1 MDMDVTPRLKQ
12 ILLIMLREEQVL
24 PVKELAVRIGVSKR
38 TVQRE
43 LEYIGTSLKP
53 YRLRFETKT
62 GAGAWL
68 AGSAEDKKR
77 LLEELQGTDNYDVGN
92 REERRKRLILEIL
105 KERV

>member
-1 MDMDVTPRLKQ
+1 MDVTPRLKQ

-53 YRLRFETKT
+53 YRLTFETKT
-62 GAGAWL
+62 GAGVWL
-68 AGSAEDKKR
+68 SGSAEDKKR